1 VTRRR
6 RNLQSAICN
15 LQLGRGLDG
24 AARSYRPW
32 ECGWLPNE
40 TLRRAISG
48 VVPYARGALLDVGSG
63 LQPYRELFQPYITS
77 YTALDRPSAQYYHAL
92 TTCYGDALE
101 LPFHDGSFDTV
112 LAFEVLEHLPD
123 SQRFFS
129 EVARVLAPGGC
140 LLLTTPHI
148 WGLHD
153 EPYDF
158 YRFTPHGLR
167 ALCERHGLRPLV
179 LEPVA
184 GYWVTAGARFSYYL
198 HRFRRLRGIVEQCA
212 QLGVQQAALLADR
225 LDFVPSDA
233 WNHVLVARRS

>member
-1 VTRRR
+1 MT
-6 RNLQSAICN
+6 NP
-15 LQLGRGLDG
+15 
-24 AARSYRPW
+24 YRPW

-40 TLRRAISG
+40 TLRRAIMG
-48 VVPYARGALLDVGSG
+48 VVPYAHGALLDVGSG
-63 LQPYRELFQPYITS
+63 LQPYREPFQPYITS
-77 YTALDRPSAQYYHAL
+77 YIALDRPSAQYEHPL
-92 TTCYGDALE
+92 TTCYGDALS
-101 LPFHDGSFDTV
+101 LPFRDGIFDTAI
-112 LAFEVLEHLPD
+112 AFEVLEHLPD
-123 SQRFFS
+123 PQRFFA

-167 ALCERHGLRPLV
+167 YLCERHGLSPIMIQ
-179 LEPVA
+179 PVA

-212 QLGVQQAALLADR
+212 QLCVQQAALLGDR
-225 LDFVPSDA
+225 IDFVAADA
-233 WNHVLVARRS
+233 WNHLLVARRS